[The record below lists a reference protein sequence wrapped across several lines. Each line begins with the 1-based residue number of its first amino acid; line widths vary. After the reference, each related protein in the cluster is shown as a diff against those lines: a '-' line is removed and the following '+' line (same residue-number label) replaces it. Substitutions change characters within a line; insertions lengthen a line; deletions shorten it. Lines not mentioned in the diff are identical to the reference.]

1 MARREV
7 GPTMARAKKAVKEP
21 KAPKSKASKIERL
34 VDVWFDHAVWDAKAG
49 AITIYRD
56 QRKGDAMT
64 YSIDETLLVAPDSIR
79 MHVNTETRKMNGYM
93 TIPAS
98 VAKLMPKGM
107 V

>member
-1 MARREV
+1 MARRNEQTKCSLPK
-7 GPTMARAKKAVKEP
+7 GKRAP
-21 KAPKSKASKIERL
+21 PKSKAPKIERL

-49 AITIYRD
+49 QITIYRN
-56 QRKGDAMT
+56 QRQGDALE
-64 YSIDETLLVAPDSIR
+64 YSFPDEMLVAPDSIR
-79 MHVNTETRKMNGYM
+79 MCVNLDTRRMNGHM

>member
-49 AITIYRD
+49 AITICRN
-56 QRKGDAMT
+56 QRQGDALKH
-64 YSIDETLLVAPDSIR
+64 SFPDDLLVAPDSIR
-79 MHVNTETRKMNGYM
+79 MHVNPETRKMNGHM
-93 TIPAS
+93 AVPAS